1 MEDGIKAG
9 FYNAPLDVVDG
20 FKEMLGVSF
29 MVGDKVVA
37 PMTSI
42 LILIASGILFLGLS
56 LLNLSR
62 KKR

>member
-9 FYNAPLDVVDG
+9 FAGAPAEVVSG

-29 MVGDKVVA
+29 MVGDKVVT